1 MIRVDII
8 SNAELNIA
16 ALEVSTGI
24 ELKLTSGC
32 NIVNYKARERM
43 LSSRLMKKMVDY
55 KASEDCF
62 LASKLRLNLAAS
74 ELR

>member
-24 ELKLTSGC
+24 ELKLTGGC
-32 NIVNYKARERM
+32 NIVNYKAREKKRNVQAYEENG
-43 LSSRLMKKMVDY
+43 RLQGPR
-55 KASEDCF
+55 
-62 LASKLRLNLAAS
+62 RLFTS
-74 ELR
+74 Y

>member
-32 NIVNYKARERM
+32 NIVNYKARE
-43 LSSRLMKKMVDY
+43 KNENVHAY
-55 KASEDCF
+55 KAHKDWL
-62 LASKLRLNLAAS
+62 LAIKVRVDLLVTS
-74 ELR
+74 

>member
-24 ELKLTSGC
+24 ELKLTGGC
-32 NIVNYKARERM
+32 NIVNYKARE
-43 LSSRLMKKMVDY
+43 KK
-55 KASEDCF
+55 
-62 LASKLRLNLAAS
+62 
-74 ELR
+74 

>member
-1 MIRVDII
+1 MIRVDFI

-32 NIVNYKARERM
+32 NIVNYKAREKNVNVQAYEENGR
-43 LSSRLMKKMVDY
+43 LQGQWRLFSS
-55 KASEDCF
+55 
-62 LASKLRLNLAAS
+62 
-74 ELR
+74 

>member
-24 ELKLTSGC
+24 ELKLTSGG
-32 NIVNYKARERM
+32 NIVNYKAREKKRM
-43 LSSRLMKKMVDY
+43 SRVLKKMVDY
-55 KASEDCF
+55 KAHEDCL
-62 LASKLRLNLAAS
+62 LAIKVRVDLLVTS
-74 ELR
+74 

>member
-32 NIVNYKARERM
+32 NIVNYKAREKNENVQAYEENG
-43 LSSRLMKKMVDY
+43 RLQGPQ
-55 KASEDCF
+55 
-62 LASKLRLNLAAS
+62 RLVTS
-74 ELR
+74 Y

>member
-32 NIVNYKARERM
+32 NIVNYYKARE
-43 LSSRLMKKMVDY
+43 K
-55 KASEDCF
+55 SECPGF
-62 LASKLRLNLAAS
+62 
-74 ELR
+74 